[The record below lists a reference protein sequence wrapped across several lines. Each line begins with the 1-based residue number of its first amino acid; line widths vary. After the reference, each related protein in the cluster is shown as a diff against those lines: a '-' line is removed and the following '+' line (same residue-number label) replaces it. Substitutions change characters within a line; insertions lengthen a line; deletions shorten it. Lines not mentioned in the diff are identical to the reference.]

1 MNASSIENYPGL
13 QHMVVEVLEE
23 QEISYRVKEAGR
35 TFFHVAGDSGTL
47 ECEIQADDE
56 KDWRILAV
64 TIASPT
70 YVPKTRFAEVSE
82 WILRRNFGLKV
93 GAFHLDLDDGN
104 VQFRLGALLGDS
116 LATTDIVRSN
126 LLAALHV
133 MDGSVS
139 EIMKVAF
146 SERTVLEVMQEADRQ
161 NTEEEA
167 VPGTSLQ

>member
-1 MNASSIENYPGL
+1 MNASSMENYPGL
-13 QHMVVEVLEE
+13 QYMVVEILEE
-23 QEISYRVKEAGR
+23 LEIPYRVKEAGR
-35 TFFHVAGDSGTL
+35 TFFLVAGDSGTL

-56 KDWRILAV
+56 KDWRILGV
-64 TIASPT
+64 TVALPT
-70 YVPKTRFAEVSE
+70 HIPKTRFAEVSE
-82 WILRRNFGLKV
+82 WILRRNFGLKL

-133 MDGSVS
+133 IDGSVS

-161 NTEEEA
+161 KAEEEA
-167 VPGTSLQ
+167 APGTSLQ